1 MRHWKIV
8 AVVCFAVM
16 AVAFG
21 CLVLYPG
28 GEQGEDAGPGVP
40 TEDTAGPETVPEAG
54 MQEQL
59 SAWLEGFAG
68 VIYEYDTRERKF
80 YVGAQDYMTEN
91 AFRAFAPL
99 EGEGGDAGPEDVR
112 VQSRLLET
120 KQYCYFEDD
129 SHAEVIM
136 ESRFTL
142 SAGEN
147 GSLMQYLKLSVEK
160 EGGAWLITDCH
171 VIDTLEQ

>member
-21 CLVLYPG
+21 CLILYPEG
-28 GEQGEDAGPGVP
+28 DQKKGVEP
-40 TEDTAGPETVPEAG
+40 ESMETDTGQPETVSETG
-54 MQEQL
+54 EQESL
-59 SAWLEGFAG
+59 SMLLSGFAG
-68 VIYEYDTRERKF
+68 VIYEYDTNVRKF
-80 YVGAQDYMTEN
+80 YEGAQVYMTEK
-91 AFRAFAPL
+91 AFQAFAPL
-99 EGEGGDAGPEDVR
+99 AGEADVQPPEVR

-120 KQYCYFEDD
+120 KDYCLFVDD
-129 SHAEVIM
+129 SHAEVIK

-147 GSLMQYLKLSVEK
+147 GSLLQYLKLSVVK
-160 EGGAWLITDCH
+160 ENDAWLITDCY

>member
-21 CLVLYPG
+21 CLILYPEG
-28 GEQGEDAGPGVP
+28 DQRTGKRPETMETDTGQAETVSETGEQ
-40 TEDTAGPETVPEAG
+40 EA
-54 MQEQL
+54 L
-59 SAWLEGFAG
+59 SALLSGFAS
-68 VIYEYDTRERKF
+68 VIYEYDTNVRKF
-80 YVGAQDYMTEN
+80 YTGAQAYMTEE
-91 AFRAFAPL
+91 AFQAFAPL
-99 EGEGGDAGPEDVR
+99 ADEGKDAQPPEVR

-120 KQYCYFEDD
+120 KDYYLFVDD
-129 SHAEVIM
+129 CHAEVIK

-160 EGGAWLITDCH
+160 ENDEWLITDCY
-171 VIDTLEQ
+171 VIDTMEQ

>member
-1 MRHWKIV
+1 
-8 AVVCFAVM
+8 M

-99 EGEGGDAGPEDVR
+99 EGEGGDAGSEEIR

-160 EGGAWLITDCH
+160 EGGVWLITDCH

>member
-28 GEQGEDAGPGVP
+28 GEQGEEAEPEAP
-40 TEDTAGPETVPEAG
+40 MEDTAGPETVPETG
-54 MQEQL
+54 IQEQL
-59 SAWLEGFAG
+59 SVRLAGFAG
-68 VIYEYDTRERKF
+68 IIYEYDTRERKF
-80 YVGAQDYMTEN
+80 YVGAQDYMTED

-99 EGEGGDAGPEDVR
+99 EGEGGDAGPEEIR

-120 KQYCYFEDD
+120 KQYCYFGDD

-160 EGGAWLITDCH
+160 KDGAWLITDCH

>member
-171 VIDTLEQ
+171 VINTLEQ

>member
-59 SAWLEGFAG
+59 SVWLEGFAG